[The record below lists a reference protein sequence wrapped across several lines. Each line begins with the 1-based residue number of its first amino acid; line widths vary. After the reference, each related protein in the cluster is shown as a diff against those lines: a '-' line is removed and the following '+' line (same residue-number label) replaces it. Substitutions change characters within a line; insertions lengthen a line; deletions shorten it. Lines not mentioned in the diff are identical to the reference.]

1 LTTAPR
7 NLRRALSAWILIL
20 TPGAASKLP
29 EKLERVR
36 GVLET
41 TLRVR
46 YRMVWLIP
54 ARELLDM
61 NRASVLPLVPLSDH
75 TVAELEEAVERLREH
90 HDEELV
96 SQFLVHSRVR
106 YSEEEVARFAK
117 MLEKHTIELLAEIKE
132 VKDLRR
138 KAKKEGLEKGRL
150 IGIREAIRRALA
162 ERYPSLAND
171 PAIEAID
178 DYARAQRIF
187 SAVLRAKSARE
198 AGAAIRG

>member
-1 LTTAPR
+1 
-7 NLRRALSAWILIL
+7 
-20 TPGAASKLP
+20 
-29 EKLERVR
+29 
-36 GVLET
+36 
-41 TLRVR
+41 
-46 YRMVWLIP
+46 VWLIP

-61 NRASVLPLVPLSDH
+61 KRESVLPLVPLSDH
-75 TVAELEEAVERLREH
+75 TMAELEEAIERLREH
-90 HDEELV
+90 HDEELI
-96 SQFLVHSRVR
+96 SQFLVHARVR

-117 MLEKHTIELLAEIKE
+117 MLEKHTLELLAEIKE

-138 KAKKEGLEKGRL
+138 KAKKEGRESGRQEGRQEGQL
-150 IGIREAIRRALA
+150 IGIRQAIRQALA

>member
-1 LTTAPR
+1 
-7 NLRRALSAWILIL
+7 
-20 TPGAASKLP
+20 
-29 EKLERVR
+29 
-36 GVLET
+36 
-41 TLRVR
+41 
-46 YRMVWLIP
+46 
-54 ARELLDM
+54 
-61 NRASVLPLVPLSDH
+61 
-75 TVAELEEAVERLREH
+75 
-90 HDEELV
+90 
-96 SQFLVHSRVR
+96 
-106 YSEEEVARFAK
+106 
-117 MLEKHTIELLAEIKE
+117 MLEKHTLELLAEIKE

-162 ERYPSLAND
+162 QRYPSLAND